1 MISCRE
7 ILRKTEEKK
16 IAIGHFNISTIDAL
30 WGIFDAAKER
40 NAPVIIGVSEGERDF
55 IGIPE
60 VVALVKSIREEHDY
74 PIFLNA
80 DHTYSFERA
89 KEAINA
95 GFDSVIFDGAKLS
108 IEENIK
114 VTKQCVEYAHKIVQE
129 TGRDVMVEGELG
141 YIGEG
146 SNLRD
151 ELPTGVETTSV
162 VDAQRFV
169 QETGVDLFAPA
180 VGNVHGMLR
189 PPIGETSGDFDPP
202 LDIVRISEIAKA
214 IPVPLVLHGGSG
226 TPNLGDGIKAGISEV
241 HISTEIRKAWRDAMF
256 KHMSEYRDDLAPY
269 KIGKEAREAI
279 EQVVTERLKLFS
291 KT

>member
-1 MISCRE
+1 MKSYRE
-7 ILRKTEEKK
+7 ILENAKK
-16 IAIGHFNISTIDAL
+16 GSYAIGHFNFANFEMF
-30 WGIFDAAKER
+30 WGIV
-40 NAPVIIGVSEGERDF
+40 NAGKKLNVPVILGLAEGERDWV
-55 IGIPE
+55 GINQSVAIIKSLREDGYE
-60 VVALVKSIREEHDY
+60 V
-74 PIFLNA
+74 FLNA
-80 DHTYSFERA
+80 DHHYSFERV
-89 KEAINA
+89 KEAIDA
-95 GFDSVIFDGAKLS
+95 GFDSVIYDGAKLS
-108 IEENIK
+108 IEENIR